1 MLSEGEKIYLEA
13 EFKQFLNQF
22 IFNGGIH
29 LEEEWNIDEI
39 EEKEQEMYNYLKGI
53 IDNKLGLY

>member
-13 EFKQFLNQF
+13 EAEQFLNQF
-22 IFNGGIH
+22 VFNGGIRFDSDD
-29 LEEEWNIDEI
+29 LEEI
-39 EEKEQEMYNYLKGI
+39 EEKEKVVYNYLKEI

>member
-13 EFKQFLNQF
+13 EVEQFLNQF
-22 IFNGGIH
+22 IFNGGIRFDSDD
-29 LEEEWNIDEI
+29 LEEI
-39 EEKEQEMYNYLKGI
+39 EEKEKVVYNYLKEI

>member
-13 EFKQFLNQF
+13 EFEQFLNQF
-22 IFNGGIH
+22 IFNGGIRFDSDD
-29 LEEEWNIDEI
+29 LEEI
-39 EEKEQEMYNYLKGI
+39 EEKEKVVYNYLKEI

>member
-13 EFKQFLNQF
+13 EVEQFLNQF
-22 IFNGGIH
+22 VFNGGIRFDSDD
-29 LEEEWNIDEI
+29 LEEI
-39 EEKEQEMYNYLKGI
+39 EEKEKVVYNYLKEI

>member
-13 EFKQFLNQF
+13 EFEQFLNQF
-22 IFNGGIH
+22 VFNGGI
-29 LEEEWNIDEI
+29 EFNSKDFGEI
-39 EEKEQEMYNYLKGI
+39 EKKEKEVYNYLKEI

>member
-13 EFKQFLNQF
+13 EFEQFLNQF
-22 IFNGGIH
+22 VFNGGI
-29 LEEEWNIDEI
+29 EFNSKDFGEI
-39 EEKEQEMYNYLKGI
+39 EEQEKEVYNYLKEI

>member
-13 EFKQFLNQF
+13 EVEQFLNQF
-22 IFNGGIH
+22 IFNGGIRF
-29 LEEEWNIDEI
+29 EDFDQI
-39 EEKEQEMYNYLKGI
+39 EEKEQAVYNYLKEI

>member
-13 EFKQFLNQF
+13 EFEQFLNQF
-22 IFNGGIH
+22 IFNGGIRFDSDD
-29 LEEEWNIDEI
+29 LGEI
-39 EEKEQEMYNYLKGI
+39 EEKEKVVYNYLKEI